1 MSFINHI
8 KGIKFNYWYDYL
20 IFVIIIIKMIFI
32 ILAITEFGLKITKKT
47 DTEKYKHV
55 VFWKERFEFVFIIL
69 MAVLLI
75 YLFNPKDKT
84 NRTPIIDDLVR
95 LLLTLYGVV
104 LIITANWSIFIE
116 ESVIIKGIRKIF
128 HIT

>member
-1 MSFINHI
+1 
-8 KGIKFNYWYDYL
+8 
-20 IFVIIIIKMIFI
+20 MIFI
-32 ILAITEFGLKITKKT
+32 ILAITELGLKVTKKT

-55 VFWKERFEFVFIIL
+55 IFWKERFEFVFIIL

-95 LLLTLYGVV
+95 LLLTMYGVV
-104 LIITANWSIFIE
+104 LIITADWSIFIE
-116 ESVIIKGIRKIF
+116 ESVIIEGIRKIF